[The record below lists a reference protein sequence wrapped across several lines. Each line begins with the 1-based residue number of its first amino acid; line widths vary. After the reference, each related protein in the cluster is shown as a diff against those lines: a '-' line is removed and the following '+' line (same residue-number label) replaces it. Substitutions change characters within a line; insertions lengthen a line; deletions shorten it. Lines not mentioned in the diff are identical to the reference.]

1 MDCIKC
7 KKGIPEDALFCPY
20 CGRKQSVKQRKYKK
34 RANGMGTIY
43 RKPGNRRQPWEVQ
56 KGGVYVSAYATR
68 QEAERALE
76 QIRDLQMSEIFN
88 ATFKQIYQC

>member
-1 MDCIKC
+1 M
-7 KKGIPEDALFCPY
+7 KKGYLGGCSFLQVL
-20 CGRKQSVKQRKYKK
+20 RKKAEHKQRKYKK

-43 RKPGNRRQPWEVQ
+43 RKPENRRQPWEVQ
-56 KGGVYVSAYATR
+56 KGSVYVGAYATR

-88 ATFKQIYQC
+88 TTFEQIYQC